1 MRKKCMS
8 RAGHCTWHKV
18 NVELMAVVIIIAGI
32 SCDSYLR
39 LRPVLL
45 SSI

>member
-1 MRKKCMS
+1 MS
-8 RAGHCTWHKV
+8 RAGPCTWHKV
-18 NVELMAVVIIIAGI
+18 NVELMAVVSIVIIIAGI

-39 LRPVLL
+39 LRPVSL